1 MDSWSFHPTFEKFTL
16 YMKHRMCGNI
26 RLMDP
31 IKDRLS
37 QLLIMYKNYFD
48 LQGYVQLLTN
58 IKGTFK
64 TKTNVTL
71 GYIEVQPV
79 SVDQM

>member
-1 MDSWSFHPTFEKFTL
+1 
-16 YMKHRMCGNI
+16 
-26 RLMDP
+26 MDP

>member
-1 MDSWSFHPTFEKFTL
+1 
-16 YMKHRMCGNI
+16 MKHRMCGNI